1 MVSELS
7 YREDRTAMKIA
18 MIVIDLD
25 DTLLRRDKTV
35 SGYTKD
41 VLRRCRQ
48 TGIKMVIATGRGH
61 PDVVAPVEL
70 FDAIIAN
77 NGANI
82 ICGDIEIRRCIPY
95 MEARPLLLACHK
107 HGMRLT
113 AQFGGIHYSNFDIS
127 QVWPQIKDFE
137 VVDFAFHALD
147 AEKICVEGVTPED
160 AAFIERNL
168 TENMYLKVARDG
180 LGMVMHREATKSA
193 AIAVLADRWKISKNE
208 IAAFGDDL
216 NDIDMLKYV
225 GIGIAMD
232 NALDEVKAFAD
243 YICGDCDNDGVA
255 KWLEVTV
262 QGYDENC

>member
-1 MVSELS
+1 
-7 YREDRTAMKIA
+7 MKIA

-41 VLRRCRQ
+41 VLRRCRKA
-48 TGIKMVIATGRGH
+48 GIKMVIATGRGH
-61 PDVVAPVEL
+61 PDEVAPTEL
-70 FDAIIAN
+70 FDAVIAN

-82 ICGDIEIRRCIPY
+82 IIGDFEMRRCIPY

-113 AQFGGIHYSNFDIS
+113 AQFGGIHYTNFDIS
-127 QVWPQIKDFE
+127 QVWPHIKDYE
-137 VVDFAFHALD
+137 IVDFAYHALD
-147 AEKICVEGVTPED
+147 SDKICMEGVTPED
-160 AAFIERNL
+160 AAFIEQNL

-180 LGMVMHREATKSA
+180 LGMVMRREATKSA
-193 AIAVLADRWKISKNE
+193 AVAELADRWKISQCE

-232 NALDEVKAFAD
+232 NALEEVKAVAG
-243 YICGDCDNDGVA
+243 YVCGDCDDDGVA
-255 KWLEVTV
+255 RWLE
-262 QGYDENC
+262 ENVANVKTA